1 MVEKKTVEL
10 LISGGQTTAGPPLGP
25 ALGPL
30 GVNVM
35 MIVNKINEL
44 TKDYAGMKVPV
55 KVIVD
60 PDTKQFEVTI
70 GTPTT
75 PALIVSE
82 LKIEKGSGTP
92 NTAKVGNLTMEQV
105 IRVAK
110 IKRPE
115 LLAKTLKLAA
125 KEVLGSCVSMGVTV
139 ENKDPREVQKEIDE
153 GKHDEIIAKGE
164 A

>member
-1 MVEKKTVEL
+1 MTDKKVVEL
-10 LISGGQTTAGPPLGP
+10 LVSGGQATAGPPLGP

-55 KVIVD
+55 KVAVD
-60 PDTKQFEVTI
+60 PETKEFEVSV
-70 GTPTT
+70 GTPTAS
-75 PALIVSE
+75 ALIVSE

-92 NTAKVGNLTMEQV
+92 STAKVGNLNMEQV
-105 IRVAK
+105 LRITK
-110 IKRPE
+110 IKHHE
-115 LLAKTLKLAA
+115 LLAKNLKVAA
-125 KEVLGSCVSMGVTV
+125 KEILGSCVSMGVTV
-139 ENKDPREVQKEIDE
+139 DGKDPREVQREIDE
-153 GKHDEIIAKGE
+153 GKYDEIFSKSE

>member
-1 MVEKKTVEL
+1 
-10 LISGGQTTAGPPLGP
+10 
-25 ALGPL
+25 
-30 GVNVM
+30 
-35 MIVNKINEL
+35 
-44 TKDYAGMKVPV
+44 MKVPV

-115 LLAKTLKLAA
+115 MLAKTLKLAA